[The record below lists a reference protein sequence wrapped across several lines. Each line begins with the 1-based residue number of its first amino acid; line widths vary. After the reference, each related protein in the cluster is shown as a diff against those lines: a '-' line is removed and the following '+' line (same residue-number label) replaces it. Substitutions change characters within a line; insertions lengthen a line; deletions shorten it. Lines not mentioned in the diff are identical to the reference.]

1 MPVNLV
7 LVFSEGP
14 MASSV
19 VAGLIEM
26 QGYIQLP
33 FRKYGLASVDP
44 GGVEGKSLFLEAFK
58 SKVGALCHPQKKGG
72 VNIED
77 RDQADSAIRADASV
91 VWERLSKCCQRLES
105 VRFADLYSCCRR
117 IVAESLLYKE
127 MPTHVRG
134 HVELM
139 TVSDLSDSLE
149 GLKGLR
155 SAFDDVKIIVLDRNF
170 VDWVE
175 SLASQRFA
183 NKGKWRSFY
192 FNDLIQRYGS
202 YHRLIAGFDEPT
214 LKIQFDEVFLPNTD
228 RLVGKILDFL
238 DLEPESSANVENDTL
253 DLFGAVVPFT
263 KAVTLAD
270 TPGKYFSSITR
281 RAILAFMP
289 KEEPENWMSYRA
301 PRWQNG
307 LIYLLYMVELCRYH
321 VLRILKN

>member
-1 MPVNLV
+1 MSINLV

-33 FRKYGLASVDP
+33 FRKYGLASIDP
-44 GGVEGKSLFLEAFK
+44 DSIDGKSRFLESFK
-58 SKVGALCHPQKKGG
+58 DKVGVLCRATVKGG
-72 VNIED
+72 VTAGD
-77 RDQADSAIRADASV
+77 RNRSASIIRVDASV
-91 VWERLSKCCQRLES
+91 VWERLANYGQRLEA
-105 VRFADLYSCCRR
+105 VRFSDFYANCRM

-155 SAFDDVKIIVLDRNF
+155 SAFNDVKIIALDRNF

-175 SLASQRFA
+175 SLASQRFE
-183 NKGKWRSFY
+183 NRRKWRNFY

-202 YHRLIAGFDEPT
+202 YHCLIGGFDEPT

-228 RLVGKILDFL
+228 RLVGKISDFL
-238 DLEPESSANVENDTL
+238 DLGPEISANIENETL
-253 DLFGAVVPFT
+253 DLFGAVRPFT

-270 TPGKYFSSITR
+270 VPGKYFSSITR
-281 RAILAFMP
+281 GAILAFMP
-289 KEEPENWMSYRA
+289 KEEPENWMGYRA
-301 PRWQNG
+301 PRWQNA
-307 LIYLLYMVELCRYH
+307 LIYLLYLIELCRYH
-321 VLRILKN
+321 VLRILKD